1 MQVFITANE
10 NAEDRKQIVPRMPQT
25 SLSLEEFA
33 LIEKILTF
41 RVGDLWVRVYDQGVL
56 ASSLSES
63 EQATLK
69 SLGDE
74 LLGATSYVTYS
85 TTDQDLTEIEQL
97 IADLQMKTFITDNRD
112 NVETA
117 TIRLMPLTTL
127 TKSEWN
133 RIQEL
138 MDIKVNGG
146 LFSKLLNSGLAS
158 LTDAE
163 RIELDLV
170 GEEWIGGY
178 WQQYAAGVFAFTTGA
193 QAQVDSQSKDWI
205 RANEGTGRRRELY
218 NSRRFLK
225 AIRPGRRSLAAATT
239 VESNE
244 CATAQEIR
252 DYLQDK
258 SIVVYSARSFVK
270 EDQEKG
276 SNELITFL
284 EPVADK
290 RLDFKYH
297 KRVEAVIQK
306 QNIEIQDSYY
316 QIF

>member
-25 SLSLEEFA
+25 SLNLEEIA

-178 WQQYAAGVFAFTTGA
+178 WQ
-193 QAQVDSQSKDWI
+193 
-205 RANEGTGRRRELY
+205 
-218 NSRRFLK
+218 
-225 AIRPGRRSLAAATT
+225 
-239 VESNE
+239 
-244 CATAQEIR
+244 
-252 DYLQDK
+252 
-258 SIVVYSARSFVK
+258 
-270 EDQEKG
+270 
-276 SNELITFL
+276 
-284 EPVADK
+284 
-290 RLDFKYH
+290 
-297 KRVEAVIQK
+297 
-306 QNIEIQDSYY
+306 
-316 QIF
+316 